1 MKASICIIS
10 IFSLL
15 MIGCKTIPSNKQ
27 EFGTLSIR
35 AFSDS
40 IKDPVSITPED
51 EINAL
56 LDVVFPD
63 GTKKTIV
70 TDELG
75 FYRFDNAPLGEYS
88 ISPRYFDS
96 RHTIRVNVSKNIE
109 NKVVIRI
116 PTVGL
121 YFYIVNSNLSPLDN
135 LDARVALAHSIDRNE
150 LVNKYTVATGPAY
163 NMIPLNMT
171 GLWSARAKKYLEIVA
186 IENPFNYFNEQQ
198 KIVILYNLTEL
209 NQLIA
214 DSIGNNWTNLFNI
227 SKSCISVSYDGQ
239 DWDNYLRKRDVLKE
253 YHVSRAAWILES
265 NNMLTFY
272 RSMTYI
278 SNTDFSELVK
288 EAERALLVFNFEKY
302 DSIIIDIN
310 NFLIENAIIIPIFNY

>member
-1 MKASICIIS
+1 MKAIIC
-10 IFSLL
+10 IFSLLSFL
-15 MIGCKTIPSNKQ
+15 MIGCKTIPSNQQ

-75 FYRFDNAPLGEYS
+75 FYRFNNAPLGEYS
-88 ISPRYFDS
+88 ILPRYFDS

-109 NKVVIRI
+109 NDVVIRI
-116 PTVGL
+116 PTVGI
-121 YFYIVNSNLSPLDN
+121 YFYIVNSNLLPLDD
-135 LDARVALAHSIDRNE
+135 LDARVALAHSIDRNL
-150 LVNKYTVATGPAY
+150 LVNKYNVATGPAY
-163 NMIPLNMT
+163 NMIPLNMS
-171 GLWSARAKKYLEIVA
+171 GLWSARAKKYLEIEN
-186 IENPFNYFNEQQ
+186 IENPFLYFDEQQ
-198 KIVILYNLTEL
+198 TIIILYNITEL
-209 NQLIA
+209 NQSIA
-214 DSIGNNWTNLFNI
+214 DDIGTNWTNLFNV
-227 SKSCISVSYDGQ
+227 SKKCISISYDSQ
-239 DWDNYLRKRDVLKE
+239 DWDSYLRKRDALNE

-278 SNTDFSELVK
+278 SNTNFLELVK
-288 EAERALLVFNFEKY
+288 EAERALLDYNFEKY

-310 NFLIENAIIIPIFNY
+310 NFLIEKAIIIPIFNY